1 MYAKEK
7 ERSYLLPLLQVLP
20 SGFLC
25 LLGGLSIT
33 LAGFQSL
40 LFSLLLLGFL
50 LLLLVLCLLLL
61 GSAQWLSS
69 SRSTSLL
76 GGSSGLLI
84 GLDPLD
90 SGIVGENIINKLSE
104 SGRIILLSPCSFRL
118 VLFLGESLLIS
129 TVISAHA
136 HYKRRKRDIRIRS
149 LIGLFVVPFERP
161 PTVKVVPSIV
171 ESFDFL
177 LGSIVS
183 TESRHGLGL
192 GEPCLTGEDG
202 CDGLAVFLG
211 GNRLEVGDL
220 VFNVPVD
227 GIELTSSLGVGQCL
241 VCCLLEVIVC
251 RGERTHLSG
260 YT

>member
-1 MYAKEK
+1 M
-7 ERSYLLPLLQVLP
+7 YLLPLLQVLP

-25 LLGGLSIT
+25 LLGSLSIT
-33 LAGFQSL
+33 LASLQSL
-40 LFSLLLLGFL
+40 LLSLLLLGFL

-129 TVISAHA
+129 TTISAHA
-136 HYKRRKRDIRIRS
+136 LRSWTRGHTNQIPHWPLCRAIRKTSNCQSCTKHRRILRLPSWKHRFHRKQAWAGSWRTWPLEQRWVRWSRS
-149 LIGLFVVPFERP
+149 I
-161 PTVKVVPSIV
+161 
-171 ESFDFL
+171 
-177 LGSIVS
+177 
-183 TESRHGLGL
+183 SRR
-192 GEPCLTGEDG
+192 E
-202 CDGLAVFLG
+202 
-211 GNRLEVGDL
+211 
-220 VFNVPVD
+220 
-227 GIELTSSLGVGQCL
+227 
-241 VCCLLEVIVC
+241 
-251 RGERTHLSG
+251 
-260 YT
+260 

>member
-1 MYAKEK
+1 MH
-7 ERSYLLPLLQVLP
+7 
-20 SGFLC
+20 SG
-25 LLGGLSIT
+25 
-33 LAGFQSL
+33 
-40 LFSLLLLGFL
+40 
-50 LLLLVLCLLLL
+50 
-61 GSAQWLSS
+61 
-69 SRSTSLL
+69 
-76 GGSSGLLI
+76 
-84 GLDPLD
+84 
-90 SGIVGENIINKLSE
+90 VGQ
-104 SGRIILLSPCSFRL
+104 G
-118 VLFLGESLLIS
+118 
-129 TVISAHA
+129 
-136 HYKRRKRDIRIRS
+136 DIRIRS

-192 GEPCLTGEDG
+192 GEPGLSSKDG

-241 VCCLLEVIVC
+241 VCCMSAVTIGRVVN
-251 RGERTHLSG
+251 TYPSG

>member
-1 MYAKEK
+1 MAYLSVCIAKGK

-25 LLGGLSIT
+25 LLGSLSIT
-33 LAGFQSL
+33 LASFQSL
-40 LFSLLLLGFL
+40 LLSLLLLGFL

-76 GGSSGLLI
+76 GSSSGFLV

-90 SGIVGENIINKLSE
+90 SGIVGENIINKLSK

-136 HYKRRKRDIRIRS
+136 HYKRDRGDIRIRS
-149 LIGLFVVPFERP
+149 LVGLFIVPFERP

-171 ESFDFL
+171 ESFNFL

-183 TESRHGLGL
+183 TESRHRLSL
-192 GEPCLTGEDG
+192 GEPGLSSKDG

-211 GNRLEVGDL
+211 GDGLEVGNL
-220 VFNVPVD
+220 VLNVPVD

-241 VCCLLEVIVC
+241 VCCMSATVIM
-251 RGERTHLSG
+251 S
-260 YT
+260 